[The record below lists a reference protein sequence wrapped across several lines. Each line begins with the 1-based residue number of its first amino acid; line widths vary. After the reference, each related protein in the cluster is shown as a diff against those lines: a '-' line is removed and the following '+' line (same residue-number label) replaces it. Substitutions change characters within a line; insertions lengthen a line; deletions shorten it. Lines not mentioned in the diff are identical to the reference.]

1 MFRGLF
7 EGWTPVIIIV
17 VIVLLFGAPKLPGLA
32 RSLGQSLRIFRGEMK
47 QMKQDKNADSDKAS
61 EGVTRKTSSTAS
73 SSKTASGNAVS
84 AKSVSA
90 KAPAQR
96 ATTGST
102 TARAT
107 ARNSATPR
115 KPSAK

>member
-47 QMKQDKNADSDKAS
+47 QMKQDKNAETEEPS
-61 EGVTRKTSSTAS
+61 EGVTRSTTSRSSSTKTASAKSVTAQAPVKRVAAGSSPARSATQSSTAS
-73 SSKTASGNAVS
+73 
-84 AKSVSA
+84 
-90 KAPAQR
+90 
-96 ATTGST
+96 
-102 TARAT
+102 
-107 ARNSATPR
+107 R

>member
-47 QMKQDKNADSDKAS
+47 TMKQDKNAEAEKAS
-61 EGVTRKTSSTAS
+61 ATVTRSSSTKASAARSSSTKAVTAKAAPAKRATAGSSTA
-73 SSKTASGNAVS
+73 KSGT
-84 AKSVSA
+84 
-90 KAPAQR
+90 R
-96 ATTGST
+96 ATT
-102 TARAT
+102 AA
-107 ARNSATPR
+107 R

>member
-47 QMKQDKNADSDKAS
+47 QMKQDKNAETDKAS
-61 EGVTRKTSSTAS
+61 DGVSRSATTRSSST
-73 SSKTASGNAVS
+73 KTAA
-84 AKSVSA
+84 AKSVTA
-90 KAPAQR
+90 KAPVKR
-96 ATTGST
+96 APAGTSS
-102 TARAT
+102 AR
-107 ARNSATPR
+107 SATRSNTASR